1 MSGRAKRDFK
11 ADLAVLTR
19 LELYFSLRLIT
30 RTMRRFA
37 EFLEHD
43 YDTLMI
49 FFVVLESC
57 FQAVIALGG
66 SDADPEAIERAYAES
81 TSLGASAVSIG
92 EITGI
97 PRETVRRKLKTL
109 ADHGLLMTS
118 PQSKNIYVPIAV
130 LLEPRMLE
138 TVRAYAADA
147 DQCVKTVQFYT
158 KR

>member
-1 MSGRAKRDFK
+1 MSARSKKDFK

-37 EFLEHD
+37 ELLEHD

-49 FFVVLESC
+49 FLVVLESC
-57 FQAVIALGG
+57 FQAVIAFGG
-66 SDADPEAIERAYAES
+66 SDAEAESIERAYEES
-81 TSLGASAVSIG
+81 TSLGTSAVSIG
-92 EITGI
+92 EVTGI

-109 ADHGLLMTS
+109 SDHGLLTTS
-118 PQSKNIYVPIAV
+118 PKSKNIYVPISV
-130 LLEPRMLE
+130 LLEPNMLE

-147 DQCVKTVQFYT
+147 DQFFKTVQFYS